1 MSRYDHIIQTWDEIF
16 QKDELAVPTKKESGN
31 PIFDAGLKWL
41 TEGTNTVLDFACGNG
56 VMLLWCYLYG
66 TQKHVGI
73 DLSKEAIKSAKLRS
87 QHMNGGEFRFVCG
100 SIEQV
105 QNLAADSMDAVVLSN
120 ILDNLY
126 PEDALCLLDE
136 VKRVLVPGGKVLVK
150 LNPYITAQKIKEWN
164 IKVIEGNLLD
174 DGLILWNNTEEQW
187 HEILSDYFTVANYN
201 EIYYEEYEQTNR
213 MYRLIKK

>member
-1 MSRYDHIIQTWDEIF
+1 MNRYDHVIQTWDEIF
-16 QKDELAVPTKKESGN
+16 QKDECVVPSKKESGN
-31 PIFDAGLKWL
+31 PVFDAGLKWL
-41 TEGTNTVLDFACGNG
+41 IEGTNTVLDFGCGNG
-56 VMLLWCYLYG
+56 VILLWCCLYG
-66 TQKHVGI
+66 TKKHIGI
-73 DLSKEAIKSAKLRS
+73 DLSKEAIKNAELCS
-87 QHMNGGEFRFVCG
+87 QRMNGGEFQFVCG

-105 QNLAADSMDAVVLSN
+105 QKLASGSIDAVVLSN

-126 PEDALCLLDE
+126 PEDALCLLEE

-150 LNPYITAQKIKEWN
+150 LNPHITAQQIEEWN

-187 HEILSDYFTVANYN
+187 REILSKYFTVAKYD

-213 MYRLIKK
+213 MYRLVK